1 LRAFEPD
8 PADPKCHDSCG
19 YVAKTG
25 HSEDDPQRERWLKGL
40 KALDDPRPTFAA
52 ALNAGE
58 ASNRRDRQSCAYFD
72 PTAASLIANA
82 SNRPLL
88 FNQLLYVRAHHK
100 REVSFT

>member
-1 LRAFEPD
+1 MIRAGTLRRPGTRRTIRNA
-8 PADPKCHDSCG
+8 SG
-19 YVAKTG
+19 G
-25 HSEDDPQRERWLKGL
+25 LKGL
-40 KALDDPRPTFAA
+40 KALDDPRPTFAP

-72 PTAASLIANA
+72 PTAASLMANA